1 MFCENEAEYVI
12 KGSGAPI
19 CCACKEVYEAGQE
32 SPKDIIE
39 DAKVDDDDDDDDD
52 DEIEDIEDM
61 SR

>member
-1 MFCENEAEYVI
+1 MKYCMFCENEAEYVI

-39 DAKVDDDDDDDDD
+39 DAKVDDDD
-52 DEIEDIEDM
+52 EIEDIEDN
-61 SR
+61 